1 MLEKS
6 FGAIFFL
13 KTPEKRESLRVVYLR
28 ITVDGIP
35 KEISTKRK
43 WDSTRWNQKTERA
56 TGNKE
61 DAKSLN
67 YFLDSLSTRISNY
80 RTELINNDQTITSQK
95 LIDFVKGKNVSRAKV
110 LEEFSDHNSEILA
123 LVQKKEYAIGTHE
136 RYQIAKSHVAKF
148 IQYKYNRDDLEFR
161 ELNFAFI
168 RDYELYLKTVRN
180 CSNNTALKYIANLKT
195 IVLRAIAKD
204 IIPRDPFKLFKS
216 KKIKIKKKPLSTE
229 ELYRLENKV
238 FASERLSLIRDVF
251 VFQCYTG
258 LAYIDAY
265 QLKPSDIKK
274 GIDGSLWIMSSR
286 QKSKSETDIP
296 LLPKA
301 IEIMERYKD
310 HPLCIKRDA
319 VLPVKTNQKM
329 NEYLKEI
336 AVLCELSETL
346 NTHKARRTFG
356 STVTLKNGVPLHI
369 VKEMMGHY
377 SVKQTEEYAIT
388 EQESISLEMLQLKE
402 KLIRANNDVTNEDPM
417 QLLLLLQQE
426 ISEIAQ
432 KNKPNE
438 NLSAHAQLH
447 EITRRLD
454 SIKQMLLSK

>member
-6 FGAIFFL
+6 FGAMFFL
-13 KTPEKRESLRVVYLR
+13 KTPEKKENLRVVYLR

-43 WDSTRWNQKTERA
+43 WDATRWNQKTERA

-80 RTELINNDQTITSQK
+80 RTDLINNDQTITSQK
-95 LIDFVKGKNVSRAKV
+95 LIDFVKGKNVSKVKV
-110 LEEFSDHNSEILA
+110 LEEFKEHNGEILA
-123 LVQKKEYAIGTHE
+123 LVEKKEYAIGTYE
-136 RYQIAKSHVAKF
+136 RYQIAQSHVATF
-148 IQYKYNRDDLEFR
+148 IKLKYNREDLEFR

-216 KKIKIKKKPLSTE
+216 KKVKIKKKPLSTD
-229 ELYRLENKV
+229 ELHRLETKV
-238 FASERLSLIRDVF
+238 FSSERLSLIRDVF

-265 QLKPSDIKK
+265 QLKPTDIKK

-310 HPLCIKRDA
+310 HPLCIQRGT

-336 AVLCELSETL
+336 AVLCELSDTL

-369 VKEMMGHY
+369 VKEMMGHH

-388 EQESISLEMLQLKE
+388 EQESVSLEMQQLKA
-402 KLIRANNDVTNEDPM
+402 KLGGDQKVSDNPM
-417 QLLLLLQQE
+417 DLLLKLQQE
-426 ISEIAQ
+426 ISELQ
-432 KNKPNE
+432 PKNE
-438 NLSAHAQLH
+438 NNENALLH
-447 EITRRLD
+447 QKLKAITERLD
-454 SIKQMLLSK
+454 AINEMLLNK